1 MRIGDIVENLIT
13 AQSISASQQE
23 GPTGGK
29 PLLHCTQERVRG
41 SQRESLTVGQDKLCS
56 KNEWD
61 LGFGRQRGAPQTV
74 LQTKER
80 GLRVITETRW
90 AGLHSLQN
98 ALSCLVFQTFLAS
111 KH

>member
-1 MRIGDIVENLIT
+1 MRIGDIAENLIT
-13 AQSISASQQE
+13 AQSISPLQQE

-29 PLLHCTQERVRG
+29 PLLYCTQEWVWR

-56 KNEWD
+56 KNKWD
-61 LGFGRQRGAPQTV
+61 LGFGRQRGVPQTV

-80 GLRVITETRW
+80 GLRVIIETRW
-90 AGLHSLQN
+90 TGLYSLQN
-98 ALSCLVFQTFLAS
+98 ALSYSVFQTFLAS